1 MRQISRQEDYGIFLM
16 DKLAKNYG
24 HGPVSLTTIA
34 DESNI
39 SVFFLKQ
46 LASKLRKAGL
56 ITSKEGIGGG
66 YKLVRSPKKITV
78 GEIISA
84 FSGPLEL
91 VECCDLSK
99 RINCKIA
106 DLCHSKSAL
115 RKINRELAN
124 RLNSL
129 TLASI

>member
-16 DKLAKNYG
+16 DKLAKNFG
-24 HGPVSLTTIA
+24 CGSVSLATIA
-34 DESNI
+34 DESKI

-46 LASKLRKAGL
+46 LARKLRKAGL
-56 ITSKEGIGGG
+56 IKSKEGIGGG
-66 YKLVRSPKKITV
+66 YKLTRSPKKITV

-99 RINCKIA
+99 KINCKLA

-115 RKINRELAN
+115 RKINQELVA